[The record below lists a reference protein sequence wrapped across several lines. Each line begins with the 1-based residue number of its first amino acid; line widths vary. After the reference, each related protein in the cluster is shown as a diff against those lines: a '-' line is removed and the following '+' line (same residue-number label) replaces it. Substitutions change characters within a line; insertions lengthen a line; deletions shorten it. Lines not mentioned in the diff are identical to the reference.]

1 MGEKTALHTT
11 LAYPEENYA
20 HKEFCL
26 NKLPVIHDDIKQLSS
41 EWHNTLKY
49 FQDESHFHNI
59 WKIKGSVSR
68 MTKTMTSRRGK
79 QNAC

>member
-26 NKLPVIHDDIKQLSS
+26 NKLPVIHDDIK
-41 EWHNTLKY
+41 
-49 FQDESHFHNI
+49 
-59 WKIKGSVSR
+59 
-68 MTKTMTSRRGK
+68 
-79 QNAC
+79 